1 MIDTIKFLV
10 PINDIEVI
18 NEIRRNS
25 IQIKKE
31 NLKTGLVE
39 FAIHTSKVEVGS
51 YNRSI
56 NIRII
61 DNKYSRGLLIE
72 LSIPKYAKGN
82 NVEMILPSELPTIL
96 EKLSRQVATHLDTPL
111 PHFSTWEIHRL
122 DVCYNWIFNSSEQ
135 AKSVMDFLRQIDF
148 PRKKKSTYDT
158 SVMYVGGAYTV
169 KFYLKGPEFRKH
181 DFSDLKKVDYDWAV
195 NLQIWADRIV
205 RFEVEFKKD
214 YLEDFFSREKVLVEH
229 ITDNEKIVET
239 LSFFL
244 KDKVLRYISKQ
255 NTSDAQ
261 IREILYRNFSKRKA
275 TSLFQF
281 HKEYYK
287 ENSVIKNMMLAGG
300 ISSTTIWRNK
310 RDLKKVGIG
319 FDLPDTVGVSLVERL
334 VIPSESSRFNLVDN
348 PEKEEE
354 GGNNQ
359 KVI

>member
-1 MIDTIKFLV
+1 MIDTIKFFV
-10 PINDIEVI
+10 PIPDLEVI
-18 NEIRRNS
+18 DEIRRNS

-51 YNRSI
+51 YNRSV

-96 EKLSRQVATHLDTPL
+96 EKLSQQVTTHLDTPL

-122 DVCYNWIFNSSEQ
+122 DVCYNWIFSSLEE

-148 PRKKKSTYDT
+148 PRKKKSIYDT

-169 KFYLKGPEFRKH
+169 KFYLKGPEFTKH
-181 DFSDLKKVDYDWAV
+181 DFYDLKQVDYDWAID
-195 NLQIWADRIV
+195 LYTWANKIV
-205 RFEVEFKKD
+205 RFEVGLKKD
-214 YLEDFFSREKVLVEH
+214 YLEDFFSRKKVLVEH
-229 ITDNEKIVET
+229 IIDNEKIVET

-261 IREILYRNFSKRKA
+261 IREILYCHFTKSRA
-275 TSLFQF
+275 TRLFQF

-287 ENSVIKNMMLAGG
+287 ENSIIRNMILAGG
-300 ISSTTIWRNK
+300 VNPSTIWRYK
-310 RDLKKVGIG
+310 VDLKKVGIG
-319 FDLPDTVGVSLVERL
+319 FDLPDTLGVSLLERL
-334 VIPSESSRFNLVDN
+334 VIPSESSRFDLVDA
-348 PEKEEE
+348 PERKPE
-354 GGNNQ
+354 GEGNQ
-359 KVI
+359 KVV